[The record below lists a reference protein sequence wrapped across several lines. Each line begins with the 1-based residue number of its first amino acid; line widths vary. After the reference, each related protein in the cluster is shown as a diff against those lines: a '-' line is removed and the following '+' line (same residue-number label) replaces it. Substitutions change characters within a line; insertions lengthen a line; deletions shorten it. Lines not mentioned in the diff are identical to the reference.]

1 MGEFGRDQLL
11 EKEELKI
18 EKVQLSKEDFC
29 YVRQMTAR
37 ERDRFE
43 QSLMREEK
51 QSDGKTEYKR
61 NLGDFRAKLAV
72 NTLCD
77 KKGKNLL
84 VPNDI
89 GTLSQNMSAARI
101 ELIVNASQALNKIS
115 EEDKE
120 NMVKNSEGGQ
130 TADSSSDSV

>member
-11 EKEELKI
+11 AKEELKI
-18 EKVQLSKEDFC
+18 EKVPLSEEDFC
-29 YVRQMTAR
+29 FVRQMTAR

-51 QSDGKTEYKR
+51 QADGKTEYKR

-72 NTLCD
+72 NTLCN
-77 KKGKNLL
+77 KEGKNLL
-84 VPNDI
+84 TTNDI

-101 ELIVNASQALNKIS
+101 ELIVNASQKLIRFRKR
-115 EEDKE
+115 
-120 NMVKNSEGGQ
+120 
-130 TADSSSDSV
+130 TRRTW